1 MSDSV
6 RLIDL
11 LAVGVKAA
19 RQARGWSQEDA
30 AQAFQI
36 YGLRAWRRSTVGQ
49 VEAKLR
55 LPQLGELLVICA
67 ALGVPLAELITAADG
82 DIQVFHGI
90 TMPGSAIRAL
100 LSGSQPGMA
109 PLLSAKPKPVRPTG
123 AEGDTACKFGVRAA
137 VVAATARSLWGR
149 SLDEERDARA
159 GDLSSLSP
167 RSRQARRGLAARPL
181 IAELEKTLR
190 AEGIIG
196 A

>member
-1 MSDSV
+1 MSGSV

-11 LAVGVKAA
+11 LVAGVKAA

-30 AQAFQI
+30 AQAFQSC
-36 YGLRAWRRSTVGQ
+36 GLKAWRRCTVGQ
-49 VEAKLR
+49 MEAKLR
-55 LPQLGELLVICA
+55 FPQIGELLLMCA
-67 ALGVPLAELITAADG
+67 ALDVPLADLIAAADG
-82 DIQVFHGI
+82 DVQVYPGA

-100 LSGSQPGMA
+100 LSGTQAGVA
-109 PLLSAKPKPVRPTG
+109 PLLPAKPVRPTG
-123 AEGDTACKFGVRAA
+123 AEGDAACKLGVRAA
-137 VVAATARSLWGR
+137 VVAATSRSLWDR

-181 IAELEKTLR
+181 IAELEKALR